1 MTTMT
6 NTAANDQ
13 TAPSVSAG
21 ALFGAGLL
29 GGVASAVANLALL
42 FGSGAAGVSLEGVFQ
57 PGQPVAS
64 LSAVPVLLSSIIPAI
79 PGALLALL
87 LVKVARQKAALV
99 FAVISAV
106 FTVIS
111 LGGPANV
118 QGLSTGGLVVME
130 LMHVVAAVG
139 IGGAIWRKLA
149 GK

>member
-29 GGVASAVANLALL
+29 GGVVAAAGNLALF
-42 FGSGAAGVSLEGVFQ
+42 FGSGAAGISLEGVFQ

-64 LSAVPVLLSSIIPAI
+64 LSAVPVLISSIVPAI

-87 LVKVARQKAALV
+87 LVKFARQKAALV
-99 FAVISAV
+99 FAIISAV
-106 FTVIS
+106 FTVVS

-118 QGLSTGGLVVME
+118 QGLSTGGIVVME

>member
-13 TAPSVSAG
+13 TAVSVSAG

-64 LSAVPVLLSSIIPAI
+64 LSAVPVLLSSIVPAI

-87 LVKVARQKAALV
+87 LVKFARQKAALV
-99 FAVISAV
+99 FAVISAI
-106 FTVIS
+106 FTVLS

>member
-29 GGVASAVANLALL
+29 GGVASAVANLALF
-42 FGSGAAGVSLEGVFQ
+42 FGSGAAGISLEGMFQ

-64 LSAVPVLLSSIIPAI
+64 LSPVPVLISSIVPAI
-79 PGALLALL
+79 PGTLLALL
-87 LVKVARQKAALV
+87 LVKFARQRAALV

-106 FTVIS
+106 FTVLS
-111 LGGPANV
+111 FGGPANV

-139 IGGAIWRKLA
+139 IGGALWRKLA

>member
-29 GGVASAVANLALL
+29 GGVATAVANLALF
-42 FGSGAAGVSLEGVFQ
+42 FGSGAAGVSLEGVFP
-57 PGQPVAS
+57 PGQPAAA
-64 LSAVPVLLSSIIPAI
+64 LSAVLIASIVPAI

-87 LVKVARQKAALV
+87 LVKFARQQAALV

-106 FTVIS
+106 FTVLS
-111 LGGPANV
+111 FGGPANV

-139 IGGAIWRKLA
+139 IGGALWRKLS

>member
-29 GGVASAVANLALL
+29 GGVAAAVGNLALF
-42 FGSGAAGVSLEGVFQ
+42 FGARAAGVVFEGMFQ
-57 PGQPVAS
+57 PGQPVAA
-64 LSAVPVLLSSIIPAI
+64 LSPVPVLISSIVPAI
-79 PGALLALL
+79 PGAVLALL
-87 LVKVARQKAALV
+87 LVKFARQKAALV

-106 FTVIS
+106 FTVLS
-111 LGGPANV
+111 FGGPANV

-130 LMHVVAAVG
+130 LMHVVAAAG
-139 IGGAIWRKLA
+139 IAGAIWRKLS

>member
-13 TAPSVSAG
+13 TAVSVSAG

-64 LSAVPVLLSSIIPAI
+64 LSAVPVLLSSIVPAI

-87 LVKVARQKAALV
+87 LVKFARQKAALV

-106 FTVIS
+106 FTVLS

>member
-29 GGVASAVANLALL
+29 GGVASAVANLALF
-42 FGSGAAGVSLEGVFQ
+42 FGSGAAGISIEGMFQ
-57 PGQPVAS
+57 PGQPVAA
-64 LSAVPVLLSSIIPAI
+64 LSAVPVLISSIVPAI

-87 LVKVARQKAALV
+87 LVKFARQRAALV

-106 FTVIS
+106 FTVVS
-111 LGGPANV
+111 FGGPANV

>member
-13 TAPSVSAG
+13 SAVSVSAG

-64 LSAVPVLLSSIIPAI
+64 LSAVPVLLSSIVPAI

-87 LVKVARQKAALV
+87 LVKFARQKAALV

-106 FTVIS
+106 FTVLS